1 MNTAIRLDRKE
12 FEDKLNKIFDTHHE
26 IKALVRGEDEKV
38 RSINLIN
45 EFKRLMGIYDF
56 QRRKLAWTIADYNA
70 KHGVDESSMF
80 TSNFCKEADEHLKT
94 FLNEHSKKINNDLIK
109 YPLADINY

>member
-45 EFKRLMGIYDF
+45 EFKRLMQIYDF

-80 TSNFCKEADEHLKT
+80 MSNFCKEADEHLKT

-109 YPLADINY
+109 YPLVDINY

>member
-26 IKALVRGEDEKV
+26 IKTLVRGEDEKV
-38 RSINLIN
+38 RSINLVN
-45 EFKRLMGIYDF
+45 EFKRLMEVYDF
-56 QRRKLAWTIADYNA
+56 QRRKLAWTIRDYNA

-80 TSNFCKEADEHLKT
+80 MMNFCKEADEHLKDW
-94 FLNEHSKKINNDLIK
+94 LNRHSEKLNNESIK
-109 YPLADINY
+109 YPLTDIDY